1 VAPKTLD
8 SIVPILPI
16 KNLQLAMNFYRRL
29 GLSAHAWQNGD
40 SYGFLTR
47 DGLEIHLRQFNVLI
61 ESQNPCGVYFYLA
74 DNSAAALE
82 AEFLGAGVSLSER
95 LAKREWNMNEFAL
108 RDPDG
113 NQLVFGEGIQPTI

>member
-1 VAPKTLD
+1 MADKALAR
-8 SIVPILPI
+8 IVPVLPV
-16 KNLQLAMNFYRRL
+16 KDLARALDFYRRL
-29 GLSAHAWQNGD
+29 GFSAHAWRSGG

-47 DGLEIHLRQFNVLI
+47 DGLEIHLSQSNVLI
-61 ESQNPCGVYFYLA
+61 ENQNPCGVYFFLA

-82 AEFLGAGVSLSER
+82 AEFLAAGVSLSER

-113 NQLVFGEGIQPTI
+113 NQLVFGEGI